1 MYKVCQFPGVDP
13 HSGSN
18 TVQRIEPGNSAA
30 LEKTARA
37 LHPEIQRYVTR
48 LKPHPDRVYVLVIAL
63 GASEYYGQNI
73 NGDIFPEVALTHR
86 GTDYGY
92 QTFLNG
98 RVFKHHQ
105 NKNPELSFG
114 TIPLSVWND
123 NMKRVELILEL
134 SKERAVR
141 FDAMDIIEK
150 IEAGVPCAVSM
161 GCKVPYDVC
170 TKCHNKAKTREDY
183 CYHLKY
189 EMNKVYG
196 DGSQAGAVNTIPRF
210 FDLSFVFIG
219 ADKIAYTVCKIA
231 SNGYC
236 ALCEKVSALKQA
248 NGEEKE
254 EVEVKAKELKEYQTK
269 AASAGK
275 VSTALKNSTSQKFSD
290 IVKETPST
298 FVRSAVPLL
307 EDSEPDIS
315 KGVLNEMGSCYS
327 LQDALATPSSM
338 GMILKPREFQ
348 RIVLIR
354 LGHGRLADDLDSC
367 GEVFQQSSKVDDSI
381 SFGRFRPELAQSLM
395 PHMQERSG
403 FGPIL
408 KKRILRI
415 LIVRPKIA
423 SIEKTSKKDFLDKI
437 AQGYNGYRLRV
448 LSDMPSGLDAVLE
461 QNPDLTAELFQE
473 GFLEAFSKSSA
484 VGTKLIPIKPLLG
497 VFPVLYFLSAHWK
510 AQELHG
516 RKLGFVKKFVA
527 EHPELSALL
536 LAGAWG
542 GAARR
547 GVATAA
553 KVLA

>member
-1 MYKVCQFPGVDP
+1 MYKVCQFSGVDP
-13 HSGSN
+13 HSGSS
-18 TVQRIEPGNSAA
+18 TVQHIEPGNSDA
-30 LEKTARA
+30 LEKTAQI
-37 LHPEIQRYVTR
+37 LHPAVRTYVAN
-48 LKPHPDRVYVLVIAL
+48 LKPHPDKVYVLVIAL

-73 NGDIFPEVALTHR
+73 NGDIFPEAALTHK

-123 NMKRVELILEL
+123 DMKRVELVLEL
-134 SKERAVR
+134 SKEKAAR
-141 FDAMDIIEK
+141 FDALDIIAK
-150 IEAGVPCAVSM
+150 IEAGIPCAVSM

-183 CYHLKY
+183 CYHLKH

-231 SNGYC
+231 SGGC
-236 ALCEKVSALKQA
+236 CELCEKVAAKRQSMEGTLEKSAA
-248 NGEEKE
+248 A
-254 EVEVKAKELKEYQTK
+254 VK
-269 AASAGK
+269 S
-275 VSTALKNSTSQKFSD
+275 STSQKRGD
-290 IVKETPST
+290 ILKEVPST
-298 FVRSAVPLL
+298 FIRSTVPLL
-307 EDSEPDIS
+307 EDSESDIPR
-315 KGVLNEMGSCYS
+315 GVLNEMGSRYS

-338 GMILKPREFQ
+338 GMVLKPREFQ

-354 LGHGRLADDLDSC
+354 LGHGRMADDLDNC
-367 GEVFQQSSKVDDSI
+367 GEVFRQTPEVDDSI

-408 KKRILRI
+408 KKRMLRI
-415 LIVRPKIA
+415 LVIRPKIA

-448 LSDMPSGLDAVLE
+448 LSDMPSGLNSVLD
-461 QNPDLTAELFQE
+461 QNPGLTAELFQE

-484 VGTKLIPIKPLLG
+484 VGTNQIPLKQLLG
-497 VFPVLYFLSAHWK
+497 TFSVLYFLSAHWK
-510 AQELHG
+510 AQELYG

-527 EHPELSALL
+527 EHPELSTML
-536 LAGAWG
+536 LAGAWSG
-542 GAARR
+542 TARRGAAR
-547 GVATAA
+547 VAKAL
-553 KVLA
+553 V